1 MIGILMEKGLF
12 VIERSTVTG
21 RDPLGKP
28 VTSTVDIGP
37 IDGRLEQATT
47 TEGGDDTIV
56 LSKFRGFMPYGTPLR
71 AGDRVRARGLRF
83 EVDGAPSVEEIPG
96 FPALANV
103 AVTLRYVGPVM

>member
-1 MIGILMEKGLF
+1 MIGMLMERGLF

-37 IDGRLEQATT
+37 LDGRLEQATT
-47 TEGGDDTIV
+47 AEGGDDTIV
-56 LSKFRGFMPYGTPLR
+56 LSKFRGFMRAGADVR

-83 EVDGAPSVEEIPG
+83 EVDGAPSVETITG
-96 FPALANV
+96 FPALSNV
-103 AVTLRYVGPVM
+103 AATLRYVGPVT